1 MKKFWEEFKAFA
13 TKGNVFDLAVAVVIG
28 TAFSAIVNSL
38 VANIITPLVGILF
51 NGIDFT
57 KEVWTIRGVEIQYG
71 VFIQSV
77 FDFFVIA
84 FSIFLFIRI
93 ISKFKLKKK
102 EEEKIEE
109 EPKIDPQEKLLK
121 EIRDILAEQSK
132 KID

>member
-1 MKKFWEEFKAFA
+1 MKKFWAEFKVFA

-71 VFIQSV
+71 IFIQSV

-84 FSIFLFIRI
+84 LSIFMFIRI
-93 ISKFKLKKK
+93 VSKFKLKKK
-102 EEEKIEE
+102 EEEIVEE
-109 EPKIDPQEKLLK
+109 APKIDAQEKLLM
-121 EIRDILAEQSK
+121 EIRDILAEQSNK
-132 KID
+132 AD